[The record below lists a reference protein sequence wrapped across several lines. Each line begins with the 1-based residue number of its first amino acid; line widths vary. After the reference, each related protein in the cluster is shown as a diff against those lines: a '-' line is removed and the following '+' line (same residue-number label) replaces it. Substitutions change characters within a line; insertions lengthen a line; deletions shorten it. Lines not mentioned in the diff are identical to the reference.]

1 VMGKSEK
8 EPYPSG
14 DPTTTPTFLVTGATS
29 GLGEAIATQLAD
41 RRARVLLGARTA
53 ERGDAAVNRIRSQVP
68 DADLAVAPADLSL
81 MREVRSLAYDVMK
94 TTTRLDGLIL
104 NAAEAHS
111 GIVLTDEGIETN
123 FATNH
128 LSGFLLTHLLLPLLQ
143 SSAPARVVVV
153 SSSVHAQVRMVDLN
167 SVVTGAPLTPD
178 SYRTSKLLNILFVH
192 ELARRLQGRQIT
204 ANAADPGFVRT
215 NLGRHATGGR
225 HVLLTL
231 TRPIQVSPD
240 RAAATPV
247 YLATSVEV
255 ADATGGY
262 YAGGQP
268 AEVSELA
275 KNTKLAR
282 RLWAVSA
289 QALVNRRLAT
299 LNEMI
304 AFG

>member
-1 VMGKSEK
+1 M
-8 EPYPSG
+8 
-14 DPTTTPTFLVTGATS
+14 TGATS
-29 GLGEAIATQLAD
+29 GLGEAIATQLAEGG
-41 RRARVLLGARTA
+41 ARVLIGARTA
-53 ERGDAAVNRIRSQVP
+53 ARGEAAADRIRSRVP
-68 DADLAVAPADLSL
+68 DADLVWAPADLSL
-81 MREVRSLAYDVMK
+81 MTEVRSLAYDVK
-94 TTTRLDGLIL
+94 NVTPRLDGLIL
-104 NAAEAHS
+104 NAAEARS

-128 LSGFLLTHLLLPLLQ
+128 LAGFLLTHLLLPLLHT
-143 SSAPARVVVV
+143 SAPARVVVI
-153 SSSVHAQVRMVDLN
+153 SSSVHAQVKMVDLN

-192 ELARRLQGRQIT
+192 ELARRLQGKGIT

-225 HVLLTL
+225 HMLLTL
-231 TRPIQVSPD
+231 TRPMQATPD
-240 RAAATPV
+240 RAAATPI

-262 YAGGQP
+262 YAGGHP

-275 KNTKLAR
+275 ENTKLAR

-289 QALVNRRLAT
+289 QALVNRGLAT

>member
-1 VMGKSEK
+1 
-8 EPYPSG
+8 
-14 DPTTTPTFLVTGATS
+14 VTGATS
-29 GLGEAIATQLAD
+29 GLGEAIATQLAEGG
-41 RRARVLLGARTA
+41 ARVLIGARTA
-53 ERGDAAVNRIRSQVP
+53 ERGEAAADRIRSRVP
-68 DADLAVAPADLSL
+68 DADLVLAPADLSL
-81 MREVRSLAYDVMK
+81 MTEVRSLAYDVK
-94 TTTRLDGLIL
+94 NVTPRLDGLIL
-104 NAAEAHS
+104 NAAEARS

-128 LSGFLLTHLLLPLLQ
+128 LAGFLLTHLLLPLLHT
-143 SSAPARVVVV
+143 SAPARVVVI
-153 SSSVHAQVRMVDLN
+153 SSSVHAQVKMVDLN

-192 ELARRLQGRQIT
+192 ELARRLQGKGIT

-225 HVLLTL
+225 HMLLTL
-231 TRPIQVSPD
+231 TRPMQATPD
-240 RAAATPV
+240 RAAATPI

-262 YAGGQP
+262 YAGGHP

-275 KNTKLAR
+275 ENTKLAR

-289 QALVNRRLAT
+289 QALVNRGLAT

>member
-1 VMGKSEK
+1 MKGATTR
-8 EPYPSG
+8 G

-29 GLGEAIATQLAD
+29 GIGEAIATQLTE
-41 RRARVLLGARTA
+41 RGARVLVGARTA
-53 ERGDAAVNRIRSQVP
+53 ERGAAAAVRIRSQVP
-68 DADLAVAPADLSL
+68 DADLEVVPADLLL
-81 MREVRSLAYDVMK
+81 MREVRSLAYDVMAG
-94 TTTRLDGLIL
+94 TPRLDGLIL
-104 NAAEAHS
+104 NAAEARS
-111 GIVLTDEGIETN
+111 GIVLTDEGIEAN

-128 LSGFLLTHLLLPLLQ
+128 LSGFLLTHLLLPLLH
-143 SSAPARVVVV
+143 SSSPARVVVI
-153 SSSVHAQVRMVDLN
+153 SSSVHSQVRMVDLN

-178 SYRTSKLLNILFVH
+178 SYRTSKLLNILFVR
-192 ELARRLQGRQIT
+192 ELSRRLQNKGIT
-204 ANAADPGFVRT
+204 ANAADPGYVRT

-231 TRPIQVSPD
+231 TRPMQVSPD
-240 RAAATPV
+240 RAAITPV

-255 ADATGGY
+255 AEATGGY
-262 YAGGQP
+262 YAGGHL

>member
-1 VMGKSEK
+1 
-8 EPYPSG
+8 
-14 DPTTTPTFLVTGATS
+14 VTGATS
-29 GLGEAIATQLAD
+29 GLGEAIATQLAE
-41 RRARVLLGARTA
+41 RGARVLVGARTTD
-53 ERGDAAVNRIRSQVP
+53 RGEAATDRIRSHVP
-68 DADLAVAPADLSL
+68 SADLVLAPADLSL
-81 MREVRSLAYDVMK
+81 MKEVRSLAYDVLD
-94 TTTRLDGLIL
+94 TTPRLNGLIL
-104 NAAEAHS
+104 NAAEARS
-111 GIVLTDEGIETN
+111 GIVLTEEGIETN

-128 LSGFLLTHLLLPLLQ
+128 LAGFLLTHLLLPLLH
-143 SSAPARVVVV
+143 SSAPARVIVI

-178 SYRTSKLLNILFVH
+178 SYRTSKLLNILFVR
-192 ELARRLQGRQIT
+192 ELARRLQGKGIT
-204 ANAADPGFVRT
+204 ANAADPGLVRT

-225 HVLLTL
+225 QMLHTL
-231 TRPIQVSPD
+231 TRPMHVSPE

-247 YLATSVEV
+247 YLATSNDV
-255 ADATGGY
+255 AEATGGY
-262 YAGGQP
+262 YAGGHP

-275 KNTKLAR
+275 KNAKLAR